1 MDGKD
6 GITPKFKIEND
17 YWYISYDNESTWTQ
31 LGKATGEDG
40 EDGISGDP
48 MFTDID
54 YETNTD
60 YVIFTLSNGTQIKLP
75 TWSAFEALKTL
86 CNQMNTNIS
95 SLQTIVTALQNNDYI
110 TEITPVM
117 QDGIEIGYTIR
128 FNKSNPITIIMVKMA
143 KTGQMVRMASPG
155 LTDKTGILLLSA

>member
-31 LGKATGEDG
+31 LGKATGEDGKDG

-75 TWSAFEALKTL
+75 TWSAFEALKH
-86 CNQMNTNIS
+86 S
-95 SLQTIVTALQNNDYI
+95 V
-110 TEITPVM
+110 
-117 QDGIEIGYTIR
+117 IR
-128 FNKSNPITIIMVKMA
+128 
-143 KTGQMVRMASPG
+143 
-155 LTDKTGILLLSA
+155 

>member
-1 MDGKD
+1 MVLPLNQNRKTIIG
-6 GITPKFKIEND
+6 TFPN
-17 YWYISYDNESTWTQ
+17 DNESTWTQ
-31 LGKATGEDG
+31 LGKATGEDGKDG

-86 CNQMNTNIS
+86 CNQNEYQHFVFTNDCYCS
-95 SLQTIVTALQNNDYI
+95 
-110 TEITPVM
+110 
-117 QDGIEIGYTIR
+117 
-128 FNKSNPITIIMVKMA
+128 A
-143 KTGQMVRMASPG
+143 K
-155 LTDKTGILLLSA
+155 

>member
-40 EDGISGDP
+40 KDGEDGISGDP

-60 YVIFTLSNGTQIKLP
+60 YVILRCLTVRRSNCPRGRHSRL
-75 TWSAFEALKTL
+75 
-86 CNQMNTNIS
+86 
-95 SLQTIVTALQNNDYI
+95 
-110 TEITPVM
+110 
-117 QDGIEIGYTIR
+117 
-128 FNKSNPITIIMVKMA
+128 
-143 KTGQMVRMASPG
+143 
-155 LTDKTGILLLSA
+155 

>member
-31 LGKATGEDG
+31 LGKATGEDGKDG

-128 FNKSNPITIIMVKMA
+128 FNKSNPITIYHGKD
-143 KTGQMVRMASPG
+143 GQNGTDGSDGKPG
-155 LTDKTGILLLSA
+155 G